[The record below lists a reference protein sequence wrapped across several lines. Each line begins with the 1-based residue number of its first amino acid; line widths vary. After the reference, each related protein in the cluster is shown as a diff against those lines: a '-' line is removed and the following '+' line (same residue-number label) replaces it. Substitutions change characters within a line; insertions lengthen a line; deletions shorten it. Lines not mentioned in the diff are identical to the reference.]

1 MPVRVSKL
9 NDRPPATI
17 RFYWQDEPV
26 ELRYY
31 PHRLTNVWRRELSNQ
46 PIRSSLAQ
54 VLAGWDVEGDDGAPF
69 QPPAPSDLTHWRA
82 VLAESDATIAE
93 ELPNMPEGEDR
104 DALLKRVT
112 EAQQRSEEAR
122 IRDAY
127 VAAWERKLDAIGDLD
142 FLIACLNGIADD
154 FLGVRPPAAPSVPGS
169 ASTAQTATAPGGTT
183 TSP

>member
-1 MPVRVSKL
+1 MPLRVSKL

-26 ELRYY
+26 ELRYF

-54 VLAGWDVEGDDGAPF
+54 VLAGWDVEGDDGQPF
-69 QPPAPSDLTHWRA
+69 QPPALSDREHWRG
-82 VLAESDATIAE
+82 VLADADRTIAE
-93 ELPNMPEGEDR
+93 ELPTLPEGEAR
-104 DALLKRVT
+104 DAL
-112 EAQQRSEEAR
+112 QQRYEDSRNRSEEAR

-127 VAAWERKLDAIGDLD
+127 VAAWERLLDEIGDLE

-154 FLGVRPPAAPSVPGS
+154 FLGVKPPAAPSVSGS
-169 ASTAQTATAPGGTT
+169 ASTAQTATALGGTT